1 VGGPDERVHR
11 KPAAEINGAVIGI
24 AMVNRHGFITI
35 LDELAQTLSQ
45 MADAGIQK
53 VHTSAESLEVIK
65 TWGHGPAKAAA
76 KTAETLEDIRG
87 HIGDCQRCKLC
98 RSRTNIVF
106 GVGNPQA
113 RLMFVGEGPGQ
124 EEDRA
129 GEPFVGAAGQLLN
142 RIIDAIRLRRQDVY
156 IANVVKCRPPG
167 NRVPEPEEIA
177 TCSPFLRRQI
187 AAIRPLFICT
197 LGSCAAQTLLDT
209 SEAVSRLRG
218 RFFDYEGIRLLPTFH
233 PAYLLRN
240 PEKKREVWEDMK
252 LLMKEFPY
260 ET

>member
-1 VGGPDERVHR
+1 V
-11 KPAAEINGAVIGI
+11 
-24 AMVNRHGFITI
+24 FI
-35 LDELAQTLSQ
+35 
-45 MADAGIQK
+45 
-53 VHTSAESLEVIK
+53 
-65 TWGHGPAKAAA
+65 
-76 KTAETLEDIRG
+76 
-87 HIGDCQRCKLC
+87 
-98 RSRTNIVF
+98 
-106 GVGNPQA
+106 
-113 RLMFVGEGPGQ
+113 GEGPGQ

-142 RIIDAIRLRRQDVY
+142 RIIEAIRLRRSDVY

-167 NRVPEPEEIA
+167 NRLPEADEIA

-197 LGSCAAQTLLDT
+197 LGGCAAQTLLNT
-209 SEAVSRLRG
+209 SEPVSRLRG
-218 RFFDYEGIRLLPTFH
+218 RFWDYQGIRVLPTFH

-260 ET
+260 AD

>member
-1 VGGPDERVHR
+1 
-11 KPAAEINGAVIGI
+11 
-24 AMVNRHGFITI
+24 MVDRSGFITVLDALAGTLERWAEAGVCGVPGSPESREI
-35 LDELAQTLSQ
+35 L
-45 MADAGIQK
+45 AGWGRG
-53 VHTSAESLEVIK
+53 VAPRTAPTGPES
-65 TWGHGPAKAAA
+65 
-76 KTAETLEDIRG
+76 LEDIRA
-87 HIGDCQRCKLC
+87 HLGDCRRCKLC
-98 RSRTNIVF
+98 HGRSTIVF
-106 GVGNPQA
+106 GAGHPRA

-129 GEPFVGAAGQLLN
+129 GEPFVGAAGHLLN
-142 RIIDAIRLRRQDVY
+142 RIIEAIALRREDVY

-167 NRVPEPEEIA
+167 NRLPEPDEIA
-177 TCSPFLRRQI
+177 ACLPFLRRQI

-197 LGSCAAQTLLDT
+197 LGGCAAQTLLET

-218 RFFDYEGIRLLPTFH
+218 RFFDFEGIRLLPTFH

-260 ET
+260 ER